1 MGTNINVQITDE
13 NWSRLLGEVYR
24 RRQQGKPQAE
34 HTQRAIVNEALR
46 LLFEKLDQEAKAA
59 GKAAKMGGGA

>member
-24 RRQQGKPQAE
+24 RRQQGKPKAE

-46 LLFEKLDQEAKAA
+46 LLFEKLDQARAAEKKAKT
-59 GKAAKMGGGA
+59 